1 MLNQSLYIFTSKM
14 AGYAVRLVLPY
25 FLVRLLTVGE
35 FGSYRQFFLLEMYI
49 GSLFQLGLNQALYY
63 FIPRDLRNAGA
74 YFLNTIVLNFVVFSL
89 AFTAIG
95 LTVGPLS
102 SWLNMAVLR
111 DMFWLLVGNV
121 VVLMMVVA
129 SDCYLTAR
137 QNVKAAAIFEIAGQ
151 TLMSIACV
159 AAAYFTR
166 RLDAILTALLV
177 ARAAQ
182 LAGMLVYVHWR
193 LHGFRAERYFFGIRE
208 QVRYGVALGA
218 AGTLFTVLLKLHE
231 FFVSRYYGTEGY
243 AVYSAGCTDIP
254 LVRIFT
260 QAVAMVSLGQFAVME
275 KQGDWAGIRRVWD
288 RIMTSSYAIT
298 IPVVVGLVVVA
309 DPLIRLMFTDTY
321 AEAIPI
327 FQVASVLKIAMVFNA
342 TLVLRAMSR
351 NDVSIWTN
359 VISLVLAVPLLYAG
373 MKLGGMVGII
383 IAQAALLTGNRLA
396 AVVWMNRI
404 IPVHLPYVVGW
415 RQLRAF
421 YRETWDEG
429 RARLARGIVR
439 RAE

>member
-1 MLNQSLYIFTSKM
+1 MLNQSLYIFGSKM

-49 GSLFQLGLNQALYY
+49 SSLFQLGLNQALYY

-74 YFLNTIVLNFVVFSL
+74 YFLNTLLLNFIVFAL

-95 LTVGPLS
+95 IALGPLS
-102 SWLNMAVLR
+102 GWLNMAVLK

-121 VVLMMVVA
+121 VVLMTVIA
-129 SDCYLTAR
+129 SDCYLTSR
-137 QNVKAAAIFEIAGQ
+137 QEIKAAAVFEIAGQ
-151 TLMSIACV
+151 TLMSVACL
-159 AAAYFTR
+159 AAAYLTR
-166 RLDAILTALLV
+166 RLDAILLALLF
-177 ARAAQ
+177 ARTVQAASMI
-182 LAGMLVYVHWR
+182 AYVHWHLR
-193 LHGFRAERYFFGIRE
+193 GFRADRYFFGIRQ
-208 QVRYGVALGA
+208 QVRYGVVLGA
-218 AGTLFTVLLKLHE
+218 AGTLFTVLMKLHE

-275 KQGDWAGIRRVWD
+275 KQGDWLGIGRTWD
-288 RIMTSSYAIT
+288 RVMTSSYAIT
-298 IPVVVGLVVVA
+298 IPVVAGLVLVA
-309 DPLIRLMFTDTY
+309 DPLMRFMFTDTY
-321 AEAIPI
+321 AGAIPI
-327 FQVASVLKIAMVFNA
+327 FQVASVMKIAMVFNA

-359 VISLVLAVPLLYAG
+359 VVTLVLALPMLYLG
-373 MKLGGMVGII
+373 MKLGGMVGIMV
-383 IAQAALLTGNRLA
+383 AQTTLLVGSRMA

-404 IPVHLPYVVGW
+404 IPVHLPYVVTWG
-415 RQLRAF
+415 QLSEF
-421 YRETWDEG
+421 YLEAWCKGRE
-429 RARLARGIVR
+429 RLSRVLLR
-439 RAE
+439 REE